1 MKRIVNLILVFVMI
15 SPLYADFKIMG
26 GFDLAKFNN
35 HPLNSFQ
42 SSYKIGFLGGFGFEK
57 KITQDLLLEFN
68 LFFMQK
74 GSKALSNDPPYL
86 KSKYSLNVVSI
97 PVLLRYQFLYDNS
110 PYIVAGIESSYVISH
125 TNKVK
130 GQEAIDMKGL
140 TDKSDFG
147 YIFGGGYQI
156 KLEENLFFFIEA
168 RWHLGDRNLSMDVEG
183 LVMNTNTIV
192 IMVGIRS

>member
-1 MKRIVNLILVFVMI
+1 MKRIVNLILIFVII

-57 KITQDLLLEFN
+57 NITQDLLLEFN

-110 PYIVAGIESSYVISH
+110 PYVVAGIESSYILSH

-130 GQEAIDMKGL
+130 GQEAIDMKDL

-147 YIFGGGYQI
+147 YIFGFY
-156 KLEENLFFFIEA
+156 
-168 RWHLGDRNLSMDVEG
+168 
-183 LVMNTNTIV
+183 
-192 IMVGIRS
+192 